1 MVGTDPQGTRVC
13 LGCFCGSQETFK
25 TGNECVLGVF
35 PAPLLHSGSRSTP
48 LLIYP
53 RPGEAQ
59 GVSGKV

>member
-1 MVGTDPQGTRVC
+1 MFFIFLAYFT
-13 LGCFCGSQETFK
+13 
-25 TGNECVLGVF
+25 
-35 PAPLLHSGSRSTP
+35 STP